1 MLDLGAAGA
10 VTKLLNEWQQGDQAA
25 FDALSQLVYAELH
38 RIAESYVRESSSATL
53 EPTVLVNEAWLR
65 LTGQNTTY
73 QDRKHFY
80 ALAAKAMRQLM
91 VDRVRARQAAKR
103 GGGMNAEELDEQR
116 HGTPNRLDEFLIL
129 DEALTKLSQEHPR
142 LGQIIEMHYFGG
154 LTGAE
159 MAELMGISASTV
171 SREQRLAEAWLKKAL
186 SATP

>member
-1 MLDLGAAGA
+1 
-10 VTKLLNEWQQGDQAA
+10 
-25 FDALSQLVYAELH
+25 
-38 RIAESYVRESSSATL
+38 
-53 EPTVLVNEAWLR
+53 
-65 LTGQNTTY
+65 
-73 QDRKHFY
+73 
-80 ALAAKAMRQLM
+80 
-91 VDRVRARQAAKR
+91 
-103 GGGMNAEELDEQR
+103 MNAEELDEQR